1 MKAMIFAAG
10 IGSRF
15 KPWTDSHPKA
25 LALVNKKSLLQ
36 RNVEYLQANGI
47 FDVVINVHHFSEQ
60 IIDAVQENNGWGS
73 NILISD
79 ETEEVLETGGGL
91 MKAMSFLNT
100 DEPFVT
106 INADIL
112 TDISITDLLLFHNQ
126 NESLISLSVSN
137 RISTRNFLFNDKN
150 RLCGWENKTTGE
162 RKISIQEAA
171 LYSMAYCCVA
181 IFNPSVF
188 NLITQKGK
196 FSLTDVYLSLAEKNL
211 VLGKDCS
218 ANKFIDVGKS
228 ESVAIAEKLFI

>member
-36 RNVEYLQANGI
+36 RNVEYLQAYGI

-60 IIDAVQENNGWGS
+60 IIDAIQENNGWGS

-100 DEPFVT
+100 DKPFVT

-126 NESLISLSVSN
+126 NQSLISLSVSN
-137 RISTRNFLFNDKN
+137 RISTRNLLFNDKN

-162 RKISIQEAA
+162 RKIAIQDAA

-196 FSLTDVYLSLAEKNL
+196 FSLTDVYLNLAENNL
-211 VLGKDCS
+211 ILGKDCS

-228 ESVAIAEKLFI
+228 ESVAIAENLFI

>member
-25 LALVNKKSLLQ
+25 LALVNEKSLLQ

-47 FDVVINVHHFSEQ
+47 FDVVINVHHFSDQ
-60 IIDAVQENNGWGS
+60 IIDAIQEHNGWGS
-73 NILISD
+73 NIHISD

-91 MKAMSFLNT
+91 MKAMPFLNT

-126 NESLISLSVSN
+126 NQSLISLSVSN

-162 RKISIQEAA
+162 RKISIQEAE

-181 IFNPSVF
+181 IFNPTVF
-188 NLITQKGK
+188 NHITQKGK
-196 FSLTDVYLSLAEKNL
+196 FSLTDVYLSLAENNL
-211 VLGKDCS
+211 ILGKDCS

-228 ESVAIAEKLFI
+228 DSVAIAEKLFL